1 MNNKKYK
8 EAFDK
13 IEISPDF
20 NDRTAKL
27 MKEVRS
33 SRQKNSPMA
42 KKLVFT
48 FASAAVL
55 ISAGTFALNYGN
67 LFPVKDGT
75 NIITEDSSLH
85 PGNNTS
91 AGITVPVIE
100 LPTADVSGIAADM
113 IGLFVYQGRIYQ
125 QSNTSLIMDEN
136 YMLNKDDVMNLRG
149 DYLGKTKGTITE
161 WSKQDDYATEF
172 ASTIGES
179 EIYTVNGYDSK
190 NRLMVYSEY
199 EDGFSCEIY
208 DSFGGQVLTSGA
220 DYFDVLNLQ
229 DNIVAS
235 QWESYD
241 SWNYGKM
248 ERIDANIDD
257 TFQQFIS
264 GLYTSTPM
272 GNMIDMFT
280 ENTDYD
286 SQKFVY
292 VRTKNNLIT
301 SLRLFEGGYV
311 YAPEVGFFKMNES
324 SFNAFWNTMP
334 VTAPVEV
341 TVTP

>member
-1 MNNKKYK
+1 
-8 EAFDK
+8 
-13 IEISPDF
+13 
-20 NDRTAKL
+20 
-27 MKEVRS
+27 
-33 SRQKNSPMA
+33 
-42 KKLVFT
+42 
-48 FASAAVL
+48 
-55 ISAGTFALNYGN
+55 
-67 LFPVKDGT
+67 
-75 NIITEDSSLH
+75 
-85 PGNNTS
+85 
-91 AGITVPVIE
+91 
-100 LPTADVSGIAADM
+100 
-113 IGLFVYQGRIYQ
+113 
-125 QSNTSLIMDEN
+125 
-136 YMLNKDDVMNLRG
+136 
-149 DYLGKTKGTITE
+149 
-161 WSKQDDYATEF
+161 
-172 ASTIGES
+172 
-179 EIYTVNGYDSK
+179 
-190 NRLMVYSEY
+190 
-199 EDGFSCEIY
+199 
-208 DSFGGQVLTSGA
+208 
-220 DYFDVLNLQ
+220 
-229 DNIVAS
+229 
-235 QWESYD
+235 
-241 SWNYGKM
+241 M